1 MSDTYEQVDILLVED
16 NALDAELA
24 MRALEKGAVANHVLW
39 IKDGQQ
45 ALDYLFCR
53 GEYQDR
59 SKSLPRLVLL
69 DLKMP
74 RVDGMEVLKAI
85 KSDQR
90 TRRIAVVIMTSSQEE
105 MDLARSYDLG
115 ANSYIVKPVDFNAFA
130 DVARQAGYYWLAV
143 NRMPPQISP

>member
-59 SKSLPRLVLL
+59 SKSLP
-69 DLKMP
+69 
-74 RVDGMEVLKAI
+74 LKA
-85 KSDQR
+85 
-90 TRRIAVVIMTSSQEE
+90 
-105 MDLARSYDLG
+105 
-115 ANSYIVKPVDFNAFA
+115 
-130 DVARQAGYYWLAV
+130 
-143 NRMPPQISP
+143 